1 VSADRQTL
9 TVYDA
14 QAEAYAARRDGW
26 IEPGLPEFMAQ
37 LPAGGSVLDLGCG
50 PGDSALNMQQA
61 GFRVDAVD
69 ASAEMVKAANAL
81 GVNARQATFD
91 EIEGEAVYDGVWASY
106 SLLHAPREAMPGH
119 LARLRRAL
127 KPGGYFHIGMKLG
140 TGAKRDPLGRLY
152 TYYGEDELEGLL
164 RTAGLTPVARELSSG
179 IGLDQ
184 QEYFGI
190 WMQANG

>member
-1 VSADRQTL
+1 MSADQETL
-9 TVYDA
+9 AVYDA
-14 QAEAYAARRDGW
+14 QAEAYAARRDGL

-37 LPAGGSVLDLGCG
+37 LPAGGVVLDLGCG
-50 PGDSALNMQQA
+50 PGDSALHMQQA

-69 ASAEMVKAANAL
+69 ASAEMVKAARAL
-81 GVNARQATFD
+81 GVDARQATFA
-91 EIEGEAVYDGVWASY
+91 EIEGEAVYDGIWASY

-140 TGAKRDPLGRLY
+140 VGAKRDPLGRLY

-164 RTAGLTPVARELSSG
+164 RAAGLTPVARELSSG

-190 WMQANG
+190 WIQANG